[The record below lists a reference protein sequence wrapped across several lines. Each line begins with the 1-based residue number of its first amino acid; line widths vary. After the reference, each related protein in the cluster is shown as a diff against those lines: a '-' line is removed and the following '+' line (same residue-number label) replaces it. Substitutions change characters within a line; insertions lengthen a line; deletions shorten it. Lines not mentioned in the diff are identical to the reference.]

1 MTWQWEKVK
10 VKVSLGGG
18 CGLGRLKKIRK
29 VNETIVREERVASAP
44 GFVVAH
50 RQVS

>member
-1 MTWQWEKVK
+1 M
-10 VKVSLGGG
+10 KVSLGGG
-18 CGLGRLKKIRK
+18 CGGLWKVEKKIRK